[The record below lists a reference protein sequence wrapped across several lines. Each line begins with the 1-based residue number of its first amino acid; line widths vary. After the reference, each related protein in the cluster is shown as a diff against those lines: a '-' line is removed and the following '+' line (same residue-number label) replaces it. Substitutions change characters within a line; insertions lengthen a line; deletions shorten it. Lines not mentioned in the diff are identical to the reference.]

1 MTLRLAVR
9 TISSFLL
16 ILLLLTAY
24 GCNNRSGQAA
34 KEEKEELKTY
44 KVTAAEIQTYI
55 EATGSVQPDLAG
67 TAKILPQLAGVVNTI
82 FVRVGD
88 RVRKGDPL
96 VAVSSPDVTDTFS
109 NYFSNLTQLRQAE
122 RIYTLNKELFQIGA
136 ITKNDLLNSEA
147 AYNQLNAV
155 SEGLKHKL
163 RLYGYATDGDA
174 LKARQDTVLIRA
186 PMSGAIADIQTHVGD
201 RVDTSSPLMTVADPE
216 NIVIVAN
223 IYDTDIPKV
232 KKGSSVTFYVDAF
245 PSTPFKG
252 VITYVSDVSDLDSK
266 TVKTFIRILDKK
278 DLFKQNMFLKL
289 KIEGEKRRLPLIPQ
303 SAMVYRDGK
312 FYVYCPR
319 AVETATAKQQ
329 CELKEIKP
337 VTEVAGKQMAVE
349 GLQEGDEIVLTAI
362 DLERP

>member
-1 MTLRLAVR
+1 MSA
-9 TISSFLL
+9 I
-16 ILLLLTAY
+16 
-24 GCNNRSGQAA
+24 GCTSKPAPAA

-44 KVTAAEIQTYI
+44 KVTSAEVQTYI

-67 TAKILPQLAGVVNTI
+67 SAKIVPQLGGVITQI

-88 RVRKGDPL
+88 HVQKGEPL
-96 VAVSSPDVTDTFS
+96 VALSSPDVTDTFS
-109 NYFSNLTQLRQAE
+109 NYFSNLTQLKQAE
-122 RIYTLNKELFQIGA
+122 RIYNLNKELFQIGA

-147 AYNQLNAV
+147 TYNQLSAV

-174 LKARQDTVLIRA
+174 VRARQDTVLIKA
-186 PMSGAIADIQTHVGD
+186 PMSGAVADIQTHVGD
-201 RVDTSSPLMTVADPE
+201 RVDTSSPLMTVADPQ
-216 NIVIVAN
+216 NIIIVAN

-245 PSTPFKG
+245 PSIPFKG
-252 VITYVSDVSDLDSK
+252 IVTYVSDVSDVDAK
-266 TVKTFIRILDKK
+266 TVKTFIRILDRKE
-278 DLFKQNMFLKL
+278 LFKQNMFLKL

-319 AVETATAKQQ
+319 AAKAAPGAPQ

-349 GLQEGDEIVLTAI
+349 GLQEGEEIVLTAI

>member
-1 MTLRLAVR
+1 MTNRIIL
-9 TISSFLL
+9 SFVL
-16 ILLLLTAY
+16 ILLFLTNP
-24 GCNNRSGQAA
+24 GCNNRPGQAT
-34 KEEKEELKTY
+34 KDDKEELKTY
-44 KVTAAEIQTYI
+44 KVTAADIQTYI

-67 TAKILPQLAGVVNTI
+67 TAKVLPQLAGVVSNI
-82 FVRVGD
+82 FVKVGD
-88 RVRKGDPL
+88 RVEKGDPL
-96 VAVSSPDVTDTFS
+96 VTITSPDVTDTFS
-109 NYFSNLTQLRQAE
+109 NYFSNLTQLKQTE
-122 RIYTLNKELFQIGA
+122 RIYNLNKELFQIGA

-147 AYNQLNAV
+147 TYNQLNAV

-174 LKARQDTVLIRA
+174 LKARQDTVLIKA
-186 PMSGAIADIQTHVGD
+186 PMSGVITDIQTHAGD
-201 RVDTSSPLMTVADPE
+201 RVDTAALLMTVADPQS
-216 NIVIVAN
+216 IVIVAN
-223 IYDTDIPKV
+223 IYDTDIAKV
-232 KKGSSVTFYVDAF
+232 KKGSNVTFYVDAF

-252 VITYVSDVSDLDSK
+252 IITYVSDVSDIDSK

-312 FYVYCPR
+312 FYVYCPKS
-319 AVETATAKQQ
+319 TAKQQ

-337 VTEVAGKQMAVE
+337 VTEVSGKQMAVE

>member
-1 MTLRLAVR
+1 MTNR
-9 TISSFLL
+9 TILSSV
-16 ILLLLTAY
+16 LLLLFLAAV
-24 GCNNRSGQAA
+24 GCTNKAGQQA
-34 KEEKEELKTY
+34 KEEKEELKIY
-44 KVTAAEIQTYI
+44 KVISTEVQTYI

-67 TAKILPQLAGVVNTI
+67 TAKVLPQLAGVITQI

-88 RVRKGDPL
+88 HVQKGDPL

-109 NYFSNLTQLRQAE
+109 NYFSNLTQLKQAE
-122 RIYTLNKELFQIGA
+122 RIYNLNKELFQIGA
-136 ITKNDLLNSEA
+136 ITKNDLLNSES
-147 AYNQLNAV
+147 AYNQLSAV

-174 LKARQDTVLIRA
+174 LRARQDTVLIKA
-186 PMSGAIADIQTHVGD
+186 PMSGVIADIQTHAGD
-201 RVDTSSPLMTVADPE
+201 RVDTGSLLMTVADPQ

-232 KKGSSVTFYVDAF
+232 KKGSNVTFYVDAF
-245 PSTPFKG
+245 PSTPFRG
-252 VITYVSDVSDLDSK
+252 IITYVSDVSDMDAK

-312 FYVYCPR
+312 FYVYCPKTGKSTG
-319 AVETATAKQQ
+319 APQ
-329 CELKEIKP
+329 CELQEIKP
-337 VTEVAGKQMAVE
+337 VTEVPGKQMAVE

>member
-1 MTLRLAVR
+1 MTNR
-9 TISSFLL
+9 TILSGVL
-16 ILLLLTAY
+16 ILFFLTAL

-34 KEEKEELKTY
+34 KDDKEELKTY

-67 TAKILPQLAGVVNTI
+67 TAKVLPQLAGITSNI
-82 FVRVGD
+82 FVKVGD
-88 RVRKGDPL
+88 RVQKGDPL
-96 VAVSSPDVTDTFS
+96 LAISSPDVTDTFS
-109 NYFSNLTQLRQAE
+109 NYFSNLTQLKQAE
-122 RIYTLNKELFQIGA
+122 RIYNLNKELFQIGA

-147 AYNQLNAV
+147 TYNQLNAV

-174 LKARQDTVLIRA
+174 LKARQDTVLIKA
-186 PMSGAIADIQTHVGD
+186 PMSGAIVDIQTHVGD
-201 RVDTSSPLMTVADPE
+201 RVDTASPLMTVADPQ

-223 IYDTDIPKV
+223 IYDTDIAKV
-232 KKGSSVTFYVDAF
+232 KKGSNVTFYVDAF

-252 VITYVSDVSDLDSK
+252 IITYVSDVSDMDAK
-266 TVKTFIRILDKK
+266 TVKTFIRILEKK

-303 SAMVYRDGK
+303 SAMIYRDGK
-312 FYVYCPR
+312 FYVYCP
-319 AVETATAKQQ
+319 TSTNKQQ

-337 VTEVAGKQMAVE
+337 VTEVSGKQMAVE

>member
-1 MTLRLAVR
+1 MTNR
-9 TISSFLL
+9 TILSCLL
-16 ILLLLTAY
+16 ILFFLTAL

-34 KEEKEELKTY
+34 KDDKEELKTY
-44 KVTAAEIQTYI
+44 KVTSTEIQTYV

-67 TAKILPQLAGVVNTI
+67 TAKVLPQLAGIISNI
-82 FVRVGD
+82 FVKVGD
-88 RVRKGDPL
+88 RVQKGDSL
-96 VAVSSPDVTDTFS
+96 LAISSPDVTDTFS
-109 NYFSNLTQLRQAE
+109 NYFSNLTQLKQAE
-122 RIYTLNKELFQIGA
+122 RIYTLNKQLFEIGA

-147 AYNQLNAV
+147 TFNQLNAV

-174 LKARQDTVLIRA
+174 LKARQDTVLIKA
-186 PMSGAIADIQTHVGD
+186 PMSGAIVDIQTHVGD
-201 RVDTSSPLMTVADPE
+201 RVDTASPLMTVADPQ

-223 IYDTDIPKV
+223 IYDTDIAKV
-232 KKGSSVTFYVDAF
+232 KKGSNVTFYVDAF

-252 VITYVSDVSDLDSK
+252 IITYVSDVSDMDAK
-266 TVKTFIRILDKK
+266 TVKTFIRILEKK

-303 SAMVYRDGK
+303 SAMIYRDGK
-312 FYVYCPR
+312 FYVYCP
-319 AVETATAKQQ
+319 TSTNKQQ

-337 VTEVAGKQMAVE
+337 VTEVPGKQMAVE